1 MLWQR
6 RCRLVNRLAEHQS
19 TAINR
24 RSGLEFNFESTIHMI
39 GASANLD
46 LLIMGGDFNDSP
58 GHPFDEGWGFG
69 RFRIARIIRPC
80 DEVQG
85 HGT

>member
-1 MLWQR
+1 
-6 RCRLVNRLAEHQS
+6 
-19 TAINR
+19 
-24 RSGLEFNFESTIHMI
+24 MI